1 MNTLHLALAI
11 LALLVTPGPTNSLLA
26 LAGARRGVLTA
37 LPLIPVEMAAY
48 LAVVTPLLIWGAPL
62 VAALPVLKPVLAGLA
77 ALWVARLAFA
87 LWRMPEALGQSPAA
101 VSARSVAVTT
111 LLNPKALVMGLVL
124 MPALQDQATA
134 LLVLGVV
141 LPPVSLVWI
150 TLGAGLLARAGRW
163 LNRGSALWL
172 AALSLLLAARAMA
185 G

>member
-1 MNTLHLALAI
+1 MNTLHLVLAI

-26 LAGARRGVLTA
+26 LAGARRGVQAA

-48 LAVVTPLLIWGAPL
+48 LTVITPLLIWGAPL
-62 VAALPVLKPVLAGLA
+62 VATLPMLKPILAGVA

-87 LWRMPEALGQSPAA
+87 LWRMPGFTDPATAL
-101 VSARSVAVTT
+101 VTARSVSVTT

-124 MPALQDQATA
+124 MPALHAPATA
-134 LLVLGVV
+134 LLVFVLI

-150 TLGAGLLARAGRW
+150 TLGAGLLSRAGRW

>member
-26 LAGARRGVLTA
+26 LAGARRGVLHA

-77 ALWVARLAFA
+77 ALWVARLALA
-87 LWRMPEALGQSPAA
+87 LWRMPEATGPSPATDT
-101 VSARSVAVTT
+101 ARSVAVTT

-124 MPALQDQATA
+124 MPVLQAPATA
-134 LLVLGVV
+134 LLVFALV
-141 LPPVSLVWI
+141 LPPVSLLWI
-150 TLGAGLLARAGRW
+150 TLGAGLLSRAGRW